1 MRSGFGFLLLLPLL
15 APSSAAAVE
24 RPNII
29 FIMVDDLGPEWIGC
43 YGGRE
48 LKTPHIDALAA
59 GGMRFTNAYS
69 MPQCTP
75 TRATLLTGQYPFR
88 HGWCNH
94 WDVPRWGAGCH
105 FDPRHNLTFA
115 RVLKPAGYKTAIAG
129 KWQINNLRRQPD
141 ALQCLGHRVAS
152 SGAFRSEQPPG
163 QRGGVELSR
172 QHQVFLDRQLHGQVE
187 FLMDHQDPGLFGLNQ
202 GSMVAIMLLL
212 VFMPAAPREI
222 VPLAALLGGLG
233 VGLLLIGLVGGT
245 RSGGL
250 AILLIG
256 LAVETV
262 LSAITSI
269 LILYTPPETSY
280 GLSAWLAGS
289 LFQASWS
296 GAAAFAPWF
305 AVGLIGIAVFGRR
318 LAVYDLGAD
327 MARAIGEPVARSRPF
342 ILVFAVLMSSTAVS
356 AVGPLTFL
364 GVLAPHL
371 ASFVS
376 PATGRARLILSG
388 LTGGALVVAADCLV
402 RGLPSTFSLP
412 IGLGLT
418 LVGVPLFM
426 ITLRLRTL
434 RRLQA
439 P

>member
-1 MRSGFGFLLLLPLL
+1 MIRRDRAIDGRSVLRL
-15 APSSAAAVE
+15 ANGLRIHLHNLAAGLALGLAV
-24 RPNII
+24 I
-29 FIMVDDLGPEWIGC
+29 
-43 YGGRE
+43 
-48 LKTPHIDALAA
+48 ALAA
-59 GGMRFTNAYS
+59 LAASIGTQGTGLADLVRSVFGKRLDPADAYALWTVRL
-69 MPQCTP
+69 P
-75 TRATLLTGQYPFR
+75 RIVIGFLA
-88 HGWCNH
+88 GWT
-94 WDVPRWGAGCH
+94 V
-105 FDPRHNLTFA
+105 
-115 RVLKPAGYKTAIAG
+115 
-129 KWQINNLRRQPD
+129 
-141 ALQCLGHRVAS
+141 AL
-152 SGAFRSEQPPG
+152 SGAILQSLARNP
-163 QRGGVELSR
+163 LA
-172 QHQVFLDRQLHGQVE
+172 
-187 FLMDHQDPGLFGLNQ
+187 DPGLFGLNQ

-250 AILLIG
+250 AILLMGI
-256 LAVETV
+256 AVETV

>member
-1 MRSGFGFLLLLPLL
+1 MIRRDRAIDGRSVLRL
-15 APSSAAAVE
+15 ANGLQIHLHNLAAGLALGLAV
-24 RPNII
+24 I
-29 FIMVDDLGPEWIGC
+29 
-43 YGGRE
+43 
-48 LKTPHIDALAA
+48 ALAA
-59 GGMRFTNAYS
+59 LAASIGTQGTGLADLVRSVFGKRLDPADAYALWTVRL
-69 MPQCTP
+69 P
-75 TRATLLTGQYPFR
+75 RIVIGFLA
-88 HGWCNH
+88 GWT
-94 WDVPRWGAGCH
+94 V
-105 FDPRHNLTFA
+105 
-115 RVLKPAGYKTAIAG
+115 
-129 KWQINNLRRQPD
+129 
-141 ALQCLGHRVAS
+141 AL
-152 SGAFRSEQPPG
+152 SGAILQSLARNP
-163 QRGGVELSR
+163 LA
-172 QHQVFLDRQLHGQVE
+172 
-187 FLMDHQDPGLFGLNQ
+187 DPGLFGLNQ

-327 MARAIGEPVARSRPF
+327 MARLRRPDEFDRRQRRRSADLSRRPRAASGFIRLPRHRPRAADPVGADGGCSGRCRRLPRARASVH
-342 ILVFAVLMSSTAVS
+342 VFAADRPRPDSCRRPPLHDHAATSHLTPAAGAVRSSPLVPQRSLAKASIASSVWS
-356 AVGPLTFL
+356 A
-364 GVLAPHL
+364 LAM
-371 ASFVS
+371 
-376 PATGRARLILSG
+376 
-388 LTGGALVVAADCLV
+388 
-402 RGLPSTFSLP
+402 
-412 IGLGLT
+412 
-418 LVGVPLFM
+418 VGVATFAES
-426 ITLRLRTL
+426 R
-434 RRLQA
+434 
-439 P
+439 